1 MLVHRRALLASSTVA
16 GAASLFPGLARAAPI
31 GPSAQLDALLAEAL
45 EAILAEM
52 PENATYR
59 GLDTGPRARLR
70 RRLTDR
76 SDEGAVARGAAYAQR
91 LRRLK
96 AIDRD
101 GLSAADAVT
110 YDCVLEAHEQA
121 LEGAG
126 FGYGDDMVLSAQ
138 WGQNNSPYAVTQMT
152 GAFQTLPDFLDS
164 LHPVADRN
172 DAEAWLERVEAY
184 GTGLDQ
190 ETERLGADAA
200 RGVVPPDFLLDNLMG
215 QIRAQLDQPPRA
227 WTLVTGFAGRG
238 KAAGIGGRYAEVAG
252 VLGDKCLR
260 PALEKQL
267 AALTALRAKA
277 TPDAGVWK
285 LPRGE
290 AYYAWSL
297 RCGTSTS
304 LDAEA
309 IHQLG
314 LGQVADIER
323 RMDEL
328 LKVQGLTQGGVGAR
342 MAALGRDPRFLYPN
356 TEAGRAQVIDDL
368 NRRISGIRPRLKDA
382 FHMAPEA
389 QILVRPVPTAIQDG
403 APLGYAVDGSPDG
416 SRPASYFINLKD
428 TANWPRFILPTLT
441 YHETLPGHVWQGAA
455 ARDLPP
461 IRSLLNFNAYVEGWA
476 LYAEQ
481 LADELGAYED
491 DPFGRLGYLQAIQ
504 FPACRLVVDT
514 GLHAKRWSRDQAFQ
528 YLIDHTGR
536 APGAMR
542 SEVDRYCA
550 TPGQACGYKIGH
562 SEINRLRAGA
572 ATVLGGRFDPRRFN
586 DLVAQAGGVPLTTL
600 ARMVDEDVARA
611 LTEVAARPQLP

>member
-1 MLVHRRALLASSTVA
+1 MRLDRRALIASASLA
-16 GAASLFPGLARAAPI
+16 GAVPFIPGLARAAPT
-31 GPSAQLDALLAEAL
+31 GPSAQLNALLADAL
-45 EAILAEM
+45 EAMLAEM

-70 RRLTDR
+70 SRLTDR
-76 SDEGAVARGAAYAQR
+76 SEEGAVARGAAYAQR

-96 AIDRD
+96 ALDRD
-101 GLSAADAVT
+101 GLSGADAVT

-121 LEGAG
+121 FGGAG
-126 FGYGDDMVLSAQ
+126 FGYGDDMALSAP
-138 WGQNNSPYAVTQMT
+138 WGQNSSPYAASQMT
-152 GAFQTLPDFLDS
+152 GAFQTIPDFLDGI
-164 LHPVADRN
+164 HPVAGRD

-184 GTGLDQ
+184 GTQLDQ

-200 RGVVPPDFLLDNLMG
+200 RGVIAPDFILENLAG
-215 QIRAQLDQPPRA
+215 QIRAQLARPTASWAMIAGFRA
-227 WTLVTGFAGRG
+227 
-238 KAAGIGGRYAEVAG
+238 KAAVVGGRYAEVAE
-252 VLGDKCLR
+252 VLADKCLR

-267 AALTALRAKA
+267 AALTTLRAKA
-277 TPDAGVWK
+277 TPEAGVWK
-285 LPRGE
+285 LPQGE
-290 AYYAWSL
+290 AYYAWQL

-368 NRRISGIRPRLKDA
+368 NRRIAGIRPRLKDA

-389 QILVRPVPTAIQDG
+389 QIQVRAVPTAIQDG
-403 APLGYAVDGSPDG
+403 APLGYAVDGPPDG

-455 ARDLPP
+455 ARGLPP
-461 IRSLLNFNAYVEGWA
+461 IRSLLNFNAYGEGWA

-504 FPACRLVVDT
+504 FRACRLVVDT
-514 GLHAKRWSRDQAFQ
+514 GLHARRWSRDQAYQ

-586 DLVAQAGGVPLTTL
+586 DVVASAGGVPLTTL

-611 LTEVAARPQLP
+611 LTEAARPLPP